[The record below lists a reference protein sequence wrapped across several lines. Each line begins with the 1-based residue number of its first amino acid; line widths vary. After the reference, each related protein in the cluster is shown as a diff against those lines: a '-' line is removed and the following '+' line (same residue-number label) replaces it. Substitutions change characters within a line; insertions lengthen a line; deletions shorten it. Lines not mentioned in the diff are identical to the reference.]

1 MLPLIRMKSGANF
14 GERIMK
20 NFLFKMVL
28 ICMIAA
34 PCLFA
39 QPFNSSQGRVTQIS
53 VPMMTITNQS
63 LIKLLMDEFF
73 IPETLVTRME
83 IIDVGRNGFGPKD
96 LVHVYPSDEIY
107 FVEYVSKKAQDL
119 MNNWE
124 FKANFQI
131 VAQNSDP
138 NMLGDYTERKPA
150 YNIFISLL
158 RSLDK
163 NYKDLPIKLKLER
176 DSTTVMFE
184 MWDYNESALNFL
196 LNTDSSSPGRRG
208 WDWFSTGDSTHYDC
222 IFVYKTIVDTVY
234 IYRPGPK
241 SDNR

>member
-1 MLPLIRMKSGANF
+1 MKGFSVHLI
-14 GERIMK
+14 II
-20 NFLFKMVL
+20 LFMST
-28 ICMIAA
+28 
-34 PCLFA
+34 PWSFA
-39 QPFNSSQGRVTQIS
+39 QNIDKAQGRVTQIS
-53 VPMMTITNQS
+53 VPMMSITDQS

-96 LVHVYPSDEIY
+96 LVRIYPSDEIY
-107 FVEYVSKKAQDL
+107 FVEFVSKKAQDL

-138 NMLGDYTERKPA
+138 NMVSDYTERKPA

-163 NYKDLPIKLKLER
+163 NYKDLPMKLKLER

-184 MWDYNESALNFL
+184 MWDYNESALRFE
-196 LNTDSSSPGRRG
+196 TIADSSKPGRR
-208 WDWFSTGDSTHYDC
+208 DWYSFSAGDSTYYDC
-222 IFVYKTIVDTVY
+222 IFVYKTIIDTVY

-241 SDNR
+241 AENK

>member
-1 MLPLIRMKSGANF
+1 
-14 GERIMK
+14 MK
-20 NFLFKMVL
+20 NLTL
-28 ICMIAA
+28 SMIAMVFIGIPLGFGQTIDPA
-34 PCLFA
+34 
-39 QPFNSSQGRVTQIS
+39 QGRVTQIS
-53 VPMMTITNQS
+53 VPMMSITNQN

-96 LVHVYPSDEIY
+96 LVRIYPSDEIY
-107 FVEYVSKKAQDL
+107 FVEFVSKKAQDL

-138 NMLGDYTERKPA
+138 NAVSSYTERKPA

-158 RSLDK
+158 RSLAN

-176 DSTTVMFE
+176 DSTTVTFE
-184 MWDYNESALNFL
+184 MWDYNESALKF
-196 LNTDSSSPGRRG
+196 DPGISPGTPG
-208 WDWFSTGDSTHYDC
+208 PKPWDWFSTGDSTYYDC
-222 IFVYKTIVDTVY
+222 IFIYKTIVDTVY
-234 IYRPGPK
+234 IHRPGPK
-241 SDNR
+241 ADAK